1 MSFSQINTADIKCVT
16 KQDVSSVLEVSLI
29 ILDSKLKA
37 VAQLVDTPSYSATR
51 PLIEMSTRNIFWAV
65 KAAGE

>member
-37 VAQLVDTPSYSATR
+37 VAQLVSDSA
-51 PLIEMSTRNIFWAV
+51 SNRNEYQEYFLGG
-65 KAAGE
+65 KGGR